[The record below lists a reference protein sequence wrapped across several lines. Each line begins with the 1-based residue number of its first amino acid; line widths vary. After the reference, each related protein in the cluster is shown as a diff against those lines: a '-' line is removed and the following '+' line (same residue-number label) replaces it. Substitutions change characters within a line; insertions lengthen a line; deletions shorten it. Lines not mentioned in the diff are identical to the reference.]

1 MNKMRIRGQIFF
13 LTSLQVSK
21 ISKGTITLNKENVT
35 IKQFSVF
42 KYCGT
47 KTVQL
52 RMKNKYEKI
61 DLKFIS
67 KETNKIR
74 GKK

>member
-1 MNKMRIRGQIFF
+1 M
-13 LTSLQVSK
+13 LTIQK
-21 ISKGTITLNKENVT
+21 ITRTAWA
-35 IKQFSVF
+35 VF

-47 KTVQL
+47 KTVTL
-52 RMKNKYEKI
+52 GMRKKYEKI

-74 GKK
+74 GKN

>member
-1 MNKMRIRGQIFF
+1 MISCCFK
-13 LTSLQVSK
+13 QVTK
-21 ISKGTITLNKENVT
+21 TITLFGNTLSKRT
-35 IKQFSVF
+35 RTAWAVF

-47 KTVQL
+47 KTVTL
-52 RMKNKYEKI
+52 RMRKKYEKI

-74 GKK
+74 GKN

>member
-1 MNKMRIRGQIFF
+1 MDSATKATR
-13 LTSLQVSK
+13 TAWA
-21 ISKGTITLNKENVT
+21 
-35 IKQFSVF
+35 VF

-47 KTVQL
+47 KTVPL
-52 RMKNKYEKI
+52 RMKKKYEKI

-74 GKK
+74 GKN

>member
-1 MNKMRIRGQIFF
+1 MDQLKKNQKKLTCCNNK
-13 LTSLQVSK
+13 TK
-21 ISKGTITLNKENVT
+21 TAWA
-35 IKQFSVF
+35 VF

-47 KTVQL
+47 KTVTL
-52 RMKNKYEKI
+52 RMRKKYEKI

-74 GKK
+74 GKN

>member
-1 MNKMRIRGQIFF
+1 VSWAHKKLNLLLYYYIYINEK
-13 LTSLQVSK
+13 LTL
-21 ISKGTITLNKENVT
+21 TRTAWA
-35 IKQFSVF
+35 VF

-47 KTVQL
+47 KTVTL
-52 RMKNKYEKI
+52 GMRKFFEKI

-74 GKK
+74 GKN